1 MAIHRIRLNAKARI
15 NHVTAEG
22 LIEQIINETERL
34 PPSGERMYDDTMDD
48 LSRTADI
55 CGL

>member
-1 MAIHRIRLNAKARI
+1 MDNYKRL
-15 NHVTAEG
+15 VTLKKWRDYG
-22 LIEQIINETERL
+22 KTLILVEHD
-34 PPSGERMYDDTMDD
+34 DDTMDD